1 VSCVE
6 MLDEVAAYLT
16 LAPLAASLL
25 LGALAAALWFR
36 RLRPAAVRVR
46 VHVRHRRP

>member
-1 VSCVE
+1 

-25 LGALAAALWFR
+25 LAALAAVLWLGR
-36 RLRPAAVRVR
+36 RRPAPVRVR
-46 VHVRHRRP
+46 VRNRRP

>member
-6 MLDEVAAYLT
+6 MLDEVAAYLI

-25 LGALAAALWFR
+25 LGALVAVVWFGGR
-36 RLRPAAVRVR
+36 RPAPVRVR
-46 VHVRHRRP
+46 ARHRRP